1 MLQSKPK
8 KCRAHGCPNTFRP
21 FRSTDKYCSTK
32 CAIASSKPPTVEV
45 KVQKVYKKLRYKS
58 REPASRTRAK
68 AAARVR
74 DGGVCQLKWKTGDPA
89 NHWQRIQVHHIL
101 YLSEGG
107 PDEGWN
113 LITLC
118 ENCHHNIAHKDKKL
132 QPYLLELVNGKDCFD
147 ALIAQHEMTSTLQQK
162 LRWFRDDYDSTTI
175 TL

>member
-1 MLQSKPK
+1 MVPKKEK
-8 KCRAHGCPNTFRP
+8 KCRAVGCTNTFRP
-21 FRSTDKYCSTK
+21 YRSTDKYCSPK
-32 CAIASSKPPTVEV
+32 CATDSAATKV
-45 KVQKVYKKLRYKS
+45 KVDKAYKKLRYKS

-74 DGGVCQLKWKTGDPA
+74 DGGICQLRWIVGDPT

-118 ENCHHNIAHKDKKL
+118 ENCHHNLAHKSKKW
-132 QPYLLELVNGKDCFD
+132 QPYLLELVNGKDCFET
-147 ALIAQHEMTSTLQQK
+147 LMSHEMSPTLRQK
-162 LRWFRDDYDSTTI
+162 LRYFRDDYDNAVI
-175 TL
+175 KL